1 MKDGFTVFCNS
12 VCVPVKKAKTVFAP
26 AFDATKRYNRNR
38 CEIEFEIIPL
48 CNTVHVFWKEKW
60 YLNFFLANLLESER
74 FVFCF
79 TQNGEYSLCS
89 LILHCETSSDLLQKA
104 GTTQNGSAKVLRKAY
119 VARSKY
125 TDKYAYTLF
134 ATLSEPRHKRLGQH
148 RTVYVTRAT
157 LLSSDV

>member
-1 MKDGFTVFCNS
+1 MLLLLTPPNVTIEI
-12 VCVPVKKAKTVFAP
+12 VAKSNPKLFLYVTPCMF
-26 AFDATKRYNRNR
+26 FEKRND
-38 CEIEFEIIPL
+38 ISI
-48 CNTVHVFWKEKW
+48 
-60 YLNFFLANLLESER
+60 FLANRLENER